1 MLTRETTQVK
11 GKDDIVAAFR
21 AIADPEKAF
30 ITEEELRGN
39 LNSAQADYCIR
50 IMPKYEGKLPFVFF
64 SCMDLLIIFVLGPDA
79 PLDAN
84 VYDYHRFINEY
95 FK

>member
-50 IMPKYEGKLPFVFF
+50 IMPKYEGKFSKSIFF
-64 SCMDLLIIFVLGPDA
+64 FW
-79 PLDAN
+79 
-84 VYDYHRFINEY
+84 
-95 FK
+95 